1 MKINYKERKLVS
13 EEQKSQK
20 DIEFAVENAKLQL
33 SSDILA
39 TKQELATKEAAL
51 EDAKSD
57 VPLDTERIINLMA
70 DVEALKDGVKKLEAL
85 KKEFNF

>member
-20 DIEFAVENAKLQL
+20 EVEFAVENARLQL

-39 TKQELATKEAAL
+39 TKQELASKEAAL
-51 EDAKSD
+51 EEAKTAS
-57 VPLDTERIINLMA
+57 PLNTELIINLMA
-70 DVEALKDGVKKLEAL
+70 DIEAYKDGVKKLEAL

>member
-20 DIEFAVENAKLQL
+20 DVEFAIENAKLQL

>member
-57 VPLDTERIINLMA
+57 VPLNTECIINLMA